1 MEEVE
6 IGNFGIGR
14 KRWIARQT
22 MPWLG
27 RGGDAEMIICAA
39 AAPFAIP
46 AIAIEYKESNSSAA
60 KAARYLLR
68 NTTPCVNAGSI
79 QRQPLPWMRDHPTK
93 RPASRHNSSVRQVA
107 YPTIKL
113 FGKTLILVEGLMG
126 PMLVLVEGLVRP
138 GTMTLLLLGCTL
150 VAALCVLAG
159 VTVALFLGAG
169 PNLLPHM
176 ERQ

>member
-46 AIAIEYKESNSSAA
+46 AIAIEYKESNSSTA

-126 PMLVLVEGLVRP
+126 CGRTCETRHHDATP
-138 GTMTLLLLGCTL
+138 
-150 VAALCVLAG
+150 AG
-159 VTVALFLGAG
+159 VHPRHGAMRACG
-169 PNLLPHM
+169 CDCGAVPWRGSQSTTTHGKTM
-176 ERQ
+176 SKRG